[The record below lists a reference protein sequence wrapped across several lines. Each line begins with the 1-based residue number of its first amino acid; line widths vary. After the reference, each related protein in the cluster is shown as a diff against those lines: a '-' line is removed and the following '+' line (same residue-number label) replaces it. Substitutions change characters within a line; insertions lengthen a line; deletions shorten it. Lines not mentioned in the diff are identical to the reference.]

1 MTKKVGLL
9 TAGSDCPGLNAAVRA
24 IGKEAQGS
32 FGMQITAFQ
41 DGFQGLVENR
51 VFPID
56 GSSFSG
62 ILSMGGTIL
71 GTSRDKPDHLVIEG
85 KGDFDGTEDAI
96 RTYQKHHLDCLVC
109 IGGKETQEAALYL
122 MGKGLNV
129 ITLPKAIDNDVAMT
143 DTTIGF
149 DTALE
154 IATESIDRLHSTALS
169 HHRILIVELM
179 GRNTGW
185 LTLGA
190 GMAGGADVII
200 IPEIAYDP
208 EKIAQTI
215 LTRSQ
220 ARKNFS
226 IIAVAEN
233 IISQE
238 YVSFFNR
245 LEQANTRL
253 RMGEDREKVAGQ
265 IKDFKNQQKGST
277 TYLANRLEKYTG
289 LETRIAILGYI
300 LRGGAPSARD
310 RLLATQLGTT
320 CVSLIVDNHY
330 GVMVASRDARPTPV
344 PLDQVVGKAKPVPL
358 DHPWIISARR
368 VGTSF
373 GD

>member
-1 MTKKVGLL
+1 MVKKVGLL

-32 FGMQITAFQ
+32 FGMQIVAFQ
-41 DGFQGLVENR
+41 DGFQGLVENK
-51 VFPID
+51 VVPLD
-56 GSSFSG
+56 SSSFSG
-62 ILSMGGTIL
+62 ILALGGTIL
-71 GTSRDKPDHLVIEG
+71 GTSRDIPSRLLVEG
-85 KGDFDGTEDAI
+85 KGEIDGTQEAVE
-96 RTYQKHHLDCLVC
+96 TYQRHHLDVLVC
-109 IGGKETQEAALYL
+109 IGGKETQEAACQL
-122 MGKGLNV
+122 MGQGLNV
-129 ITLPKAIDNDVAMT
+129 ITLPKAIDNDIPMT

-154 IATESIDRLHSTALS
+154 IATGSLDRLHSTALS

-179 GRNTGW
+179 GRNSGW

-190 GMAGGADVII
+190 GMAGGADVIL
-200 IPEIAYDP
+200 IPEIAYNP
-208 EKIAQTI
+208 EKIAETI
-215 LTRSQ
+215 LSRNQ

-233 IISQE
+233 ITSQE

-245 LEQANTRL
+245 LEVANTRL
-253 RMGEDREKVAGQ
+253 RSGGERDKVEGR
-265 IKDFKNQQKGST
+265 IKGFKNEQTGST

-310 RLLATQLGTT
+310 RLIATQLGTA
-320 CVSLIVDNHY
+320 CISLIDEGKY
-330 GVMVASRDARPTPV
+330 GVMVGVQDGKPTPV
-344 PLDQVVGKAKPVPL
+344 ALEQVVGKSKHVPL
-358 DHPWIISARR
+358 DHPWIQSARR
-368 VGTSF
+368 IGTSF